1 MRLKHITFHEAE
13 REAWTASQRQWLRAS
28 IAAGG
33 LRGAFGAEHDG
44 QARVVFLWESDDALR
59 GFMERDHDRALA
71 EAGSVGR
78 HAALYLD
85 VLEQEGTLE
94 GATFVAESLAWVR
107 DDGIEDWLVQ
117 RKIWAEA
124 TRACEGFVGSLVAR
138 GRHAC
143 LVTTLWRDRAAHERY
158 LHDVVPAI
166 RMKTDEGST
175 VRLVRF
181 EAELL
186 PLLTHGAIA

>member
-1 MRLKHITFHEAE
+1 MRLKHITFQETD
-13 REAWTASQRQWLRAS
+13 REPWIASQRQWLAAS

-33 LRGAFGAEHDG
+33 LHGAFGAEHGG
-44 QARVVFLWESDDALR
+44 QARVVFLWESDEALR
-59 GFMERDHDRALA
+59 GFMEHDHDRALA
-71 EAGSVGR
+71 EAGTVGR
-78 HAALYLD
+78 YAALYLD
-85 VLEQEGTLE
+85 VLEQEGSFV
-94 GATFVAESLAWVR
+94 GATYVAESLAWVR
-107 DDGIEDWLVQ
+107 DDGIDDWLVE

-124 TRACEGFVGSLVAR
+124 TRACDGFVGSLVAR

-158 LHDVVPAI
+158 LHDVVPQI

-186 PLLTHGAIA
+186 PMLTHGAIV